1 LDTAARRASRLE
13 IAPASLRR
21 ALAAAGRGL
30 AAMRPTVFALLAGV
44 CAWEAIGRLWHI
56 SFLPPFSRVLLR
68 AGGLIASGE
77 ILGYLAA
84 SMTAL
89 MLGYGLAVGAGVLL
103 GLLMGRYRK
112 VEYALD
118 LYINAMLATPKIVLV
133 PVLFALF
140 GLSRSVQ
147 VAVVFLSAFFVIVV
161 NTSSAIRTVDA
172 STIEMARSFGASE
185 RQLFTKV
192 LLPGSLPLTM
202 AGLRLGM
209 GRAVKGMI
217 NAEMLI
223 VVFGLGGLLSTYGS
237 RFDAEGVFAILLVVV
252 SVALLCTFVVQSI
265 ERRVTRWMEPG
276 A

>member
-1 LDTAARRASRLE
+1 MDTTARDAGRLE
-13 IAPASLRR
+13 PELSFLRR
-21 ALAAAGRGL
+21 LGAATRRRG
-30 AAMRPTVFALLAGV
+30 ASARPALLALLIGA
-44 CAWEAIGRLWHI
+44 CAWEIIGRLWQI
-56 SFLPPFSRVLLR
+56 PFLPPFSNVLG
-68 AGGLIASGE
+68 AAADLITSGE
-77 ILGYLAA
+77 VLGYLAA
-84 SMTAL
+84 SMAAL
-89 MLGYGLAVGAGVLL
+89 LLGYVLAVVAGVML

-147 VAVVFLSAFFVIVV
+147 VAIVFLSAFFVIVV
-161 NTSSAIRTVDA
+161 NTMCAIRNVDA
-172 STIEMARSFGASE
+172 STVEMARSFGASE
-185 RQLFTKV
+185 RQLFAKV
-192 LLPGSLPLTM
+192 LLPGSMPLTM

-223 VVFGLGGLLSTYGS
+223 AVFGLGGLLSTYGS
-237 RFDAEGVFAILLVVV
+237 RFDAEGVFAVLLIVV
-252 SVALLCTFVVQSI
+252 SVALLCSFAVQSI

-276 A
+276 T

>member
-1 LDTAARRASRLE
+1 VDTTALDAGRLGLEPSFFRRLGAAARHRG
-13 IAPASLRR
+13 
-21 ALAAAGRGL
+21 ALA
-30 AAMRPTVFALLAGV
+30 RPALLALLLGA
-44 CAWEAIGRLWHI
+44 CLWEGIARLWQI
-56 SFLPPFSRVLLR
+56 PFLPPFSHVLR
-68 AGGLIASGE
+68 TAAGLITSGE
-77 ILGYLAA
+77 VLGYLAA
-84 SMTAL
+84 SMAAL
-89 MLGYGLAVGAGVLL
+89 LLGYVLAVVAGVAL

-118 LYINAMLATPKIVLV
+118 VYVNAMLATPKIVLV

-140 GLSRSVQ
+140 GLNRSVQ
-147 VAVVFLSAFFVIVV
+147 VAIVFLSAFFVIVV
-161 NTSSAIRTVDA
+161 NTMSGIRHVDV

-185 RQLFTKV
+185 RQLFAKV

-223 VVFGLGGLLSTYGS
+223 AVFGLGGLLSTYGS
-237 RFDAEGVFAILLVVV
+237 RFDAEGVFAVLLIVV
-252 SVALLCTFVVQSI
+252 SVALLCSFVVQSI

-276 A
+276 T